1 MATGKDTQLIYEEL
15 REYLSLLNNMDITVR
30 TAYLFG
36 SYAKG
41 TADEWSDIDLA
52 LVTDSFIGDCF
63 DFRFMLSKLA
73 RSIDADIEPH
83 PYLSS
88 DFNEFNPVAHEIM
101 KSGVQLK

>member
-1 MATGKDTQLIYEEL
+1 MATGKNTQLIYEEL
-15 REYLSLLNNMDITVR
+15 REYLSLLNSMNITVR

-52 LVTDSFIGDCF
+52 LVTDSFIGDGF
-63 DFRFMLSKLA
+63 DFRFLLSKLA
-73 RSIDADIEPH
+73 RRIDSDIEPH

-88 DFNEFNPVAHEIM
+88 DFNERNPVANEIM
-101 KSGVQLK
+101 KSGVLLL